1 MAKRSLTP
9 EQDMVFGQIERA
21 MLPAFEDAWT
31 KLTAA
36 GFEADEDEVR
46 WTRHNLHPFTR
57 RCSMSAFAELDPTVP
72 VVASLSRIPIKRSSP
87 RPLAG
92 RSTG

>member
-36 GFEADEDEVR
+36 GFEADEDTIYCTACDE
-46 WTRHNLHPFTR
+46 N
-57 RCSMSAFAELDPTVP
+57 
-72 VVASLSRIPIKRSSP
+72 SLSIGGARLTAVAVAI
-87 RPLAG
+87 AG
-92 RSTG
+92 SGTTSGEPVSQGQIVACENAIH

>member
-31 KLTAA
+31 KLTVA
-36 GFEADEDEVR
+36 GLKQMKTRSIVR
-46 WTRHNLHPFTR
+46 LATA
-57 RCSMSAFAELDPTVP
+57 S
-72 VVASLSRIPIKRSSP
+72 SLSIGGARLTAVAVAI
-87 RPLAG
+87 AG
-92 RSTG
+92 SGTTSGEPVRQGQIVA